1 MADITDAVAAIDT
14 AIGDDP
20 RHACLQCG
28 RSLAESPSEDFCTE
42 NCQTLWHTTKAAT
55 ETAEDRGSGPN
66 RDLPETAP
74 VVPLTWLGPAP
85 DGAFL
90 KSGNEVL
97 DAVVGFVSRFSA
109 FPTEH
114 CAPTLALWYAH
125 SHIADRLYVTPRLI
139 LDSAEPGSG
148 KTRVLEV
155 AQYLVA
161 KPEMTI
167 SITAAAIFRMLVE
180 GPITLLFDEIDAV
193 FNPKTGGNNEDLRA
207 LLNAGYKR
215 TATVARCVGDAKS
228 MNVTRFPV
236 YAPVAL
242 AGIAGGMPDTIT
254 TRAITIHMRKRRYD
268 ETVEEF
274 IEEDVE
280 REAAPLR
287 GDLETWTHRV
297 ADEVARARPARPD
310 GVRDR
315 AAEIWRPLLALA
327 DAAGGHWPDT
337 ARKAC
342 RYFVVEAGPQTM
354 STGVRLLADLRQIFT
369 AHGTDRMV
377 TAELIR
383 ELHGIE
389 DGPWT
394 DLQGKPLDSR
404 RLAKELDRYS
414 VRPKDVKINGK
425 TLKGYRIDGD
435 GGLADAWSRY
445 LPPPDSAA
453 TSATTAT
460 PQVNATTDAES
471 PARPS
476 ATTATPDPH
485 PVAEVADGRA
495 TRNPPE
501 PPLTSTVAEVAAV
514 ADQTAATRHP
524 QGNPGPLAPEN
535 GAPTSSVPVRRS

>member
-1 MADITDAVAAIDT
+1 MPGINNAVSVIDAV
-14 AIGDDP
+14 IGDNP
-20 RHACLQCG
+20 AAVCRQCG
-28 RSLAESPSEDFCTE
+28 RPRGESPSADFCSE
-42 NCQTLWHTTKAAT
+42 NCQAIWHTEHSAVKPTQDHGT
-55 ETAEDRGSGPN
+55 GPN
-66 RDLPETAP
+66 PDLPEAAP
-74 VVPLTWLGPAP
+74 ARPLTWLGPAP
-85 DGAFL
+85 AGAYL
-90 KSGNEVL
+90 KPGHEVL

-109 FPTEH
+109 FPNEH

-125 SHIADRLYVTPRLI
+125 THIADRLYVTPRLI

-155 AQYLVA
+155 GQYLVS

-274 IEEDVE
+274 IEQDVE
-280 REAAPLR
+280 RQATPLR
-287 GDLETWTHRV
+287 TDLQTWTQRV
-297 ADEVARARPARPD
+297 ADNIARARPKRPD

-315 AAEIWRPLLALA
+315 AAEIWRPLLAIA
-327 DAAGGHWPDT
+327 DSAGGHWPDT

-342 RYFVVEAGPQTM
+342 RYFVVEAGPSTV
-354 STGVRLLADLRQIFT
+354 STGVRLLGDIRQIFT
-369 AHGTDRMV
+369 DHAVDRMV
-377 TAELIR
+377 TAELISQ
-383 ELHGIE
+383 LHAIE

-394 DLQGKPLDSR
+394 DLHGKPLDSR

-414 VRPKDVKINGK
+414 VRPKDIKTNGK

-435 GGLADAWSRY
+435 NGLADAWSRY
-445 LPPPDSAA
+445 LPPPTTAA
-453 TSATTAT
+453 TSATSATSATA
-460 PQVNATTDAES
+460 QVNAPTDAES
-471 PARPS
+471 PPRPS
-476 ATTATPDPH
+476 ATNATSH
-485 PVAEVADGRA
+485 HNHVADVADSRG
-495 TRNPPE
+495 TQNPPAT
-501 PPLTSTVAEVAAV
+501 PLTSTVAQVAAV
-514 ADQTAATRHP
+514 ADHTPDT
-524 QGNPGPLAPEN
+524 PGED
-535 GAPTSSVPVRRS
+535 R

>member
-1 MADITDAVAAIDT
+1 MPAIDDTMSAIDT
-14 AIGDDP
+14 AIAEEP
-20 RHACLQCG
+20 AATCLQCG
-28 RSLAESPSEDFCTE
+28 RPRGDSPSADFCSE
-42 NCQTLWHTTKAAT
+42 NCQSIWTAQQSGIAKQ
-55 ETAEDRGSGPN
+55 AEDQGTAPN
-66 RDLPETAP
+66 PELPEVAP
-74 VVPLTWLGPAP
+74 ARPLAWLGPAP
-85 DGAFL
+85 VGAYL
-90 KSGNEVL
+90 KPGHEVV
-97 DAVVGFVSRFSA
+97 DAVVAFVSRFSA
-109 FPTEH
+109 FPNEH

-125 SHIADRLYVTPRLI
+125 THIADRLYVTPRLI

-148 KTRVLEV
+148 KTRVMEV
-155 AQYLVA
+155 GQYLVA

-167 SITAAAIFRMLVE
+167 SITPAAIFRMLAE

-215 TATVARCVGDAKS
+215 SATVARCVGDAKT

-274 IEEDVE
+274 IEQDVE
-280 REAAPLR
+280 REAAPVR
-287 GDLETWTHRV
+287 GDLQTWVQQV
-297 ADEVARARPARPD
+297 ADEIAHARPERPD

-315 AAEIWRPLLALA
+315 AAEIWRPLLAIA
-327 DAAGGHWPDT
+327 DAAGGHWPNT

-342 RYFVVEAGPQTM
+342 RHFVVEAGPSAV
-354 STGVRLLADLRQIFT
+354 STGVCLLRDIRQIF
-369 AHGTDRMV
+369 ADHGVDRMV

-394 DLQGKPLDSR
+394 DLHGKPLDNR
-404 RLAKELDRYS
+404 RLAKELDRYL
-414 VRPKDVKINGK
+414 VRPKDIKVNGK
-425 TLKGYRIDGD
+425 TLKGYRADGEN
-435 GGLADAWSRY
+435 GLADAWSRY
-445 LPPPDSAA
+445 LPLLETAA

-460 PQVNATTDAES
+460 PQVNTPADPQPA
-471 PARPS
+471 ARPS
-476 ATTATPDPH
+476 ATTATH
-485 PVAEVADGRA
+485 AHNPVAEVADGRG
-495 TRNPPE
+495 TKNPPA

-514 ADQTAATRHP
+514 ADETPDTR
-524 QGNPGPLAPEN
+524 GED
-535 GAPTSSVPVRRS
+535 R

>member
-1 MADITDAVAAIDT
+1 MPDITDALSAIDAAIADEHP
-14 AIGDDP
+14 ADCRECGGP
-20 RHACLQCG
+20 RDG
-28 RSLAESPSEDFCTE
+28 SPSVDFCSDP
-42 NCQTLWHTTKAAT
+42 CQTAWTARQAAKQ
-55 ETAEDRGSGPN
+55 ADDRGATPN
-66 RDLPETAP
+66 RDVPEVAP
-74 VVPLTWLGPAP
+74 VRPLTWLGPAP
-85 DGAFL
+85 AGAFL
-90 KSGNEVL
+90 KPGHEVL
-97 DAVVGFVSRFSA
+97 NAVVAFVSRFSA
-109 FPTEH
+109 FPNEH

-125 SHIADRLYVTPRLI
+125 THIADRLYVTPRLI

-155 AQYLVA
+155 GQYLVA

-167 SITAAAIFRMLVE
+167 SITPAAVFRMLVE

-242 AGIAGGMPDTIT
+242 AGIAGGMPATIT
-254 TRAITIHMRKRRYD
+254 TRAVTIHMRKRRFD
-268 ETVEEF
+268 EVVEEF

-280 REAAPLR
+280 REAAPVHA
-287 GDLETWTHRV
+287 DLEAWAHRV
-297 ADEVARARPARPD
+297 ADEVARARPERPD

-327 DAAGGHWPDT
+327 DAAGGHWPQT

-342 RYFVVEAGPQTM
+342 RHFVVEAGPQNV
-354 STGVRLLADLRQIFT
+354 STGVRLLSDIRDIFT
-369 AHGTDRMV
+369 AQNTDRMA
-377 TAELIR
+377 TADLIR
-383 ELHGIE
+383 ELHAIE

-414 VRPKDVKINGK
+414 ARPKDVKVNGK
-425 TLKGYRIDGD
+425 ALKGYRVDSD

-445 LPPPDSAA
+445 LAPIPSGATAATSATEEVSRSGATGSVAQPTA
-453 TSATTAT
+453 TSATTAVE
-460 PQVNATTDAES
+460 Q
-471 PARPS
+471 
-476 ATTATPDPH
+476 
-485 PVAEVADGRA
+485 VADSRGNQERSA
-495 TRNPPE
+495 SPV
-501 PPLTSTVAEVAAV
+501 TSTVAVVAAV
-514 ADQTAATRHP
+514 ADETANIEGEA
-524 QGNPGPLAPEN
+524 
-535 GAPTSSVPVRRS
+535 

>member
-1 MADITDAVAAIDT
+1 MPNFTDAVSAIDAAIADDQPAT
-14 AIGDDP
+14 NCRECGQSRGD
-20 RHACLQCG
+20 
-28 RSLAESPSEDFCTE
+28 SPSPDFCCE
-42 NCQTLWHTTKAAT
+42 ECQTAWLARRTGKQ
-55 ETAEDRGSGPN
+55 AEDRGTGPN
-66 RDLPETAP
+66 RDLPEVAP
-74 VVPLTWLGPAP
+74 ARPLTWLGPAP
-85 DGAFL
+85 AGAYL
-90 KSGNEVL
+90 KPGHEVL
-97 DAVVGFVSRFSA
+97 DAVVMFVSRFSA
-109 FPTEH
+109 FPNEH

-125 SHIADRLYVTPRLI
+125 THIADRLYVTPRII

-167 SITAAAIFRMLVE
+167 SITPAAIFRMLVD

-215 TATVARCVGDAKS
+215 SATVARCVGDAKS

-287 GDLETWTHRV
+287 ADLHTWTQQV
-297 ADEVARARPARPD
+297 ADEIAHARPERPD

-315 AAEIWRPLLALA
+315 AAEIWRPLLAIA

-342 RYFVVEAGPQTM
+342 RHFVVEAGPTAV
-354 STGVRLLADLRQIFT
+354 SLGVRLLSDIRQIFT
-369 AHGTDRMV
+369 ARRTDRMV
-377 TAELIR
+377 TVELIR

-389 DGPWT
+389 DSPWT
-394 DLQGKPLDSR
+394 DLQGKALDSR

-414 VRPKDVKINGK
+414 VRPKDVKVNGK

-445 LPPPDSAA
+445 LPPLESAA
-453 TSATTAT
+453 TSATNAT
-460 PQVNATTDAES
+460 PQVNTPADPQPA
-471 PARPS
+471 ARPS
-476 ATTATPDPH
+476 ATNATH
-485 PVAEVADGRA
+485 TRAPVAEVAEVADSRG
-495 TRNPPE
+495 TENPPAT
-501 PPLTSTVAEVAAV
+501 PLTSTVAEVAAV
-514 ADQTAATRHP
+514 ADDNARQ
-524 QGNPGPLAPEN
+524 
-535 GAPTSSVPVRRS
+535 